1 MDIRVLEG
9 LTIDAIYGMDKG
21 YAEITFRTTDG
32 REFRMTHEQEC
43 CESVTLEDVIG
54 DPNDLIGSP
63 ILRAEAR
70 TQAGD
75 TDDYSE
81 SSTWTF
87 YELATIQGSVTL
99 RWFGVSNGYYSE
111 SVDFYEITN
120 RN

>member
-21 YAEITFRTTDG
+21 YAEITLRTIDG
-32 REFRMTHEQEC
+32 RTFRMYHEQEC
-43 CESVTLEDVIG
+43 CESVTLEDVVG

-70 TQAGD
+70 GLISTDEYGD
-75 TDDYSE
+75 

-99 RWFGVSNGYYSE
+99 RWYGTSNGYYSE
-111 SVDFYEITN
+111 SVDFEEVIQA
-120 RN
+120 